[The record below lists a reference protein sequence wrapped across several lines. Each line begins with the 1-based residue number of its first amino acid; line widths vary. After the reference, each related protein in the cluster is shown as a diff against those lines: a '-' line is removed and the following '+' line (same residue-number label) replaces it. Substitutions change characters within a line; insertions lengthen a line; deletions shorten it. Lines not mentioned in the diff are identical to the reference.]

1 MRFDELLSQCGTLP
15 WFDYQTVLLLFPEGE
30 ESVRTSLYRHR
41 RGGRVIELRRGFYAF
56 AERYRPSSLPAPALA
71 GILHAPSYLSELW
84 ALSWHGI
91 IPEKAVIMTS
101 VSPKPPATYD
111 NTFGSYRYR
120 SIKQALFWG
129 YKKESIMGADVR
141 IATPEKALIDLWH
154 LEHGEWDEERLE
166 SMRIETRALDV
177 AQVAEHASRSGS
189 PRLLRAAS
197 ALARLASSSMEGDEQ
212 L

>member
-101 VSPKPPATYD
+101 ESPKPPATYD

-129 YKKESIMGADVR
+129 C
-141 IATPEKALIDLWH
+141 
-154 LEHGEWDEERLE
+154 
-166 SMRIETRALDV
+166 
-177 AQVAEHASRSGS
+177 SGS
-189 PRLLRAAS
+189 DHRSEVFPCFPSAGCADRPILLCCNSNGRHG
-197 ALARLASSSMEGDEQ
+197 RCPIIDG
-212 L
+212 